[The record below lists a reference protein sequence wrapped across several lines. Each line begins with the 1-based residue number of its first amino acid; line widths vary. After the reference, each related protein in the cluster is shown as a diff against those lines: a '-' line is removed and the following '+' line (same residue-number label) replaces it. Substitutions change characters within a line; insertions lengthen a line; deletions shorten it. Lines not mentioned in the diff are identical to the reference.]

1 MSETVLLRFLGS
13 GLVDVGGDDAK
24 LGKLQATSAAIALV
38 LKKTPSKVPN
48 YSLIAFDS
56 NAPCADPVVVEVLNS
71 LKDLWPTYVNTFA
84 STPVT
89 VLRAII
95 LDALVEAA
103 REDERVAVAFSASA
117 RNILSF
123 METGNE
129 LSIWVDVVNEI
140 EAAVDS
146 RAEQE
151 WTTPEHIHVG
161 PLEFKSPAAIK
172 ISTGSGKVDRETLR
186 SKLTA
191 GAGGNSTGNPNWPQ
205 NNPQAWAQSL
215 GTLFSEAIAQA
226 IDEVAAQSKMGPIDL
241 SVPVQQL
248 VSGVSS
254 YVGETLLSVS
264 AATAGLQRRTNL
276 IWWKQALFSPSKQK
290 SYREF
295 PVSIASALMALDLY
309 QQIPMFSPASV
320 SAFLEEAVRS
330 LPSQAEADHRALKD
344 LLREACE
351 CPTLDV
357 VRAEAA
363 RLFPSPLGRSP
374 ILALIA
380 HPEMFSALKDDEL
393 RRIIGVSLDAHISD
407 PQWASWLFRDLQA
420 GRSTKEQPKKR
431 SGKGTA

>member
-24 LGKLQATSAAIALV
+24 LGKLQATSAVIALV
-38 LKKTPSKVPN
+38 LKKAPSKVPN

-56 NAPCADPVVVEVLNS
+56 NAPSADPVVVEVLNA
-71 LKDLWPTYVNTFA
+71 LKENWPTYVNTFA
-84 STPVT
+84 STPIT

-103 REDERVAVAFSASA
+103 REDERAAVAFSASA
-117 RNILSF
+117 RNILQF

-129 LSIWVDVVNEI
+129 LPIWVDVVNEI

-151 WTTPEHIHVG
+151 WATPASINVG
-161 PLEFKSPAAIK
+161 QLELQSPPAIK
-172 ISTGSGKVDRETLR
+172 IGNAPGKVDRENLR

-191 GAGGNSTGNPNWPQ
+191 GAGGPQWPQ
-205 NNPQAWAQSL
+205 NNPSAWAQQL
-215 GTLFSEAIAQA
+215 GNGFAEAIGEA
-226 IDEVAAQSKMGPIDL
+226 IDNVAAQSKVGPIDL
-241 SVPVQQL
+241 TAPLQQVTSA
-248 VSGVSS
+248 VSGYVS
-254 YVGETLLSVS
+254 EALRAVS
-264 AATAGLQRRTNL
+264 GATAGLQRRTNL

-290 SYREF
+290 SYRAY
-295 PVSIASALMALDLY
+295 PATIASALMALDLY

-330 LPSQAEADHRALKD
+330 LPPSPDAGERVLKD
-344 LLREACE
+344 VLREACE
-351 CPTLDV
+351 SATLDV

-363 RLFPSPLGRSP
+363 KLFPSPLGRSP
-374 ILALIA
+374 VLALIA
-380 HPEMFSALKDDEL
+380 HPETCGALKDDEL
-393 RRIIGVSLDAHISD
+393 RRIIGVSLDVQISD

-420 GRSTKEQPKKR
+420 GRSTREQPKKR
-431 SGKGTA
+431 GSKGTA